1 MKPKQL
7 LLILLSVFIMN
18 SCSNDD
24 DSGKVKIHLLKTV
37 EVTYPASSL
46 SNYTLHINYNNDNN
60 IQTVTKTLADHSVY
74 LFTCNYTA
82 TKKLSSVTI
91 ETPIG
96 EALTVAFQYTPQDIL
111 FQIDYTVGGA
121 TTSNE
126 INYNAIENNYSSSNK
141 AWLFDANNNFEG
153 YFFSSEFYHTF
164 EYNNAKGIENLN
176 TYVPMLIYETLYGL
190 GFAIDMNFLSSNQMT
205 QSTFEELTDGG
216 VSINYSYNNDLNT
229 NGLLSTTTTYVNDDV
244 NAFSN
249 KTYTYETLFQ

>member
-1 MKPKQL
+1 MKTKQL
-7 LLILLSVFIMN
+7 LSILLSVFILN

-24 DSGKVKIHLLKTV
+24 DSGKVKVHLLKTV
-37 EVTYPASSL
+37 EVMYPASSL

-60 IQTVTKTLADHSVY
+60 IQTVTKTLADNSVY
-74 LFTCNYTA
+74 LFTCDYTA

-96 EALTVAFQYTPQDIL
+96 EALTIAFQYTPQDIL
-111 FQIDYTVGGA
+111 FQIDYTDGGT

-141 AWLFDANNNFEG
+141 TWLFDANNNFEG

-205 QSTFEELTDGG
+205 NSTFEELGPGG
-216 VSINYSYNNDLNT
+216 IMLNYSYTNNLNT
-229 NGLLSTTTTYVNDDV
+229 EGLLGTTITYINEG
-244 NAFSN
+244 SN
-249 KTYTYETLFQ
+249 IISSKTYTYETTFQ